1 MQSGDCAKLQDTLN
15 GVAFC
20 DPSLEFPEVGQM
32 PAEML
37 KVFRIAQ
44 LTIQYLLHSQDMLAE
59 GVQKLKAE
67 SFSIKRVM
75 RIQCGE
81 FRIFLSFRF
90 YDLREINFEYRSF
103 KNAIFSILETEF

>member
-1 MQSGDCAKLQDTLN
+1 MFAAGIDVIALEKNLQSGDCAKLQDTLN

-32 PAEML
+32 PPEML

-44 LTIQYLLHSQDMLAE
+44 LTIQYLLHSQDMLTE

-67 SFSIKRVM
+67 SFSIKRVIWM
-75 RIQCGE
+75 YTA
-81 FRIFLSFRF
+81 LDNS
-90 YDLREINFEYRSF
+90 
-103 KNAIFSILETEF
+103 